1 MELLQLLIMALI
13 AKSSRGD
20 NLRMALKIMANRS
33 IIKASWRA
41 PNKIMS
47 LRKEAMAN
55 KSMLTIMSQMVL
67 VGTL

>member
-1 MELLQLLIMALI
+1 
-13 AKSSRGD
+13 
-20 NLRMALKIMANRS
+20 MALKIMANRS

>member
-1 MELLQLLIMALI
+1 VELLQLLIMALI

-41 PNKIMS
+41 QNKIMPNTCKRIFLFFS
-47 LRKEAMAN
+47 FN
-55 KSMLTIMSQMVL
+55 MVI
-67 VGTL
+67 VA